1 MIIGRSYEWYIW
13 TMQLLMVFMYR
24 SQDENTDGL
33 HLSITNNGT
42 RCIISINYNIVT
54 ATLTYQP
61 SSKLY
66 TYRLLQ
72 GTHPTSLMT
81 FTVSLA
87 RITVSLSTCI
97 WIVMTNMSYGSTRHS
112 ASSRCLS
119 YSLLTDSD
127 CHSRSQHCSEIPLDE
142 EYPVRLWHQELATA
156 DTLLSYVMSRL
167 RRCNVQPQ
175 GLGLTE
181 YMYSNCRTWK
191 MCDVNDIETVSYT
204 HLTLPTNREV

>member
-1 MIIGRSYEWYIW
+1 
-13 TMQLLMVFMYR
+13 MVFMYR

-33 HLSITNNGT
+33 HLSITINGT

-87 RITVSLSTCI
+87 RITVSLSTSSMTTCI
-97 WIVMTNMSYGSTRHS
+97 RIVMTNMSYSSHRHS
-112 ASSRCLS
+112 ASSRAGREASACLIA
-119 YSLLTDSD
+119 YTGPLTIRAQCTISGKFVSVGDV
-127 CHSRSQHCSEIPLDE
+127 Q
-142 EYPVRLWHQELATA
+142 
-156 DTLLSYVMSRL
+156 LS
-167 RRCNVQPQ
+167 
-175 GLGLTE
+175 
-181 YMYSNCRTWK
+181 
-191 MCDVNDIETVSYT
+191 
-204 HLTLPTNREV
+204 